1 MAEKKYIFLFPG
13 QGAQYPGMG
22 LDLFDASSEVRSLFE
37 AASEIMGRDMRQ
49 LLAEADAETL
59 KRGDVAQPAVTLVNL
74 AAASVLKAGGVLPAV
89 CAGHSLGEYA
99 ALAVSGV
106 ITAEESLLLTARR
119 GELMR
124 EASENVE
131 GGMAA
136 VIGLPSVEVE
146 KAVGEWTDE
155 GLHDLYVAN
164 LNSPLQTVVS
174 GTKAALAEAE
184 ERFRQAG
191 ARRFIRLA
199 VSGPFHSPL
208 MTGVVEKFAIVA
220 SDVEFRD
227 PVVPLFSNVTGKQ
240 VLSGDEAKALA
251 LYQICGTVRWLDEE
265 RAIASAYPIAALEAG
280 PGRALAGLWK
290 DSGASTPCLPA
301 GTAAAIADITKF

>member
-1 MAEKKYIFLFPG
+1 
-13 QGAQYPGMG
+13 MG
-22 LDLFDASSEVRSLFE
+22 LDLFDASGEVRALFE
-37 AASEIMGRDMRQ
+37 AASEITGRDMRR
-49 LLAEADAETL
+49 LLAEAVAETL
-59 KRGDVAQPAVTLVNL
+59 KRGDVAQLSITLVNL
-74 AAASVLKAGGVLPAV
+74 AAAALLKAGGVSPAV

-99 ALAVSGV
+99 ALAVSGI
-106 ITAEESLLLTARR
+106 ITAEESLCLAARR

-124 EASENVE
+124 EASENTG

-136 VIGLPSVEVE
+136 VIGLSSVEVE
-146 KAVGEWTDE
+146 RAVGEWTDG

-174 GTKAALAEAE
+174 GTEAALAEAE
-184 ERFRQAG
+184 ERFREAG

-208 MTGVVEKFAIVA
+208 MAGVAEKFAKILDGVQ
-220 SDVEFRD
+220 FRD
-227 PVVPLFSNVTGKQ
+227 PAVPFFSNVTGKR
-240 VLSGDEAKALA
+240 VLSGGEARDLA
-251 LYQICGTVRWLDEE
+251 LRQICGAVRWLDEE
-265 RAIASAYPIAALEAG
+265 RSIASAYPVAALEAG